1 MIELLNKER
10 KRCLLSE
17 SRKIQLLLNHTVRA
31 IKEIIPMNIE
41 VHPPTVTPEPY
52 VQKEISVLIGLV
64 GETKGRILID
74 TTESMM
80 KKIGEKMFHIPITN
94 EYLESLSGEIGN
106 MLSGN
111 VCVGL
116 ESDGLVFDIS
126 TPTIMSGEA
135 KFHGFGKAITLPVSL
150 DGDPSMKVLIML
162 DD

>member
-1 MIELLNKER
+1 
-10 KRCLLSE
+10 
-17 SRKIQLLLNHTVRA
+17 
-31 IKEIIPMNIE
+31 MNVE
-41 VHPPTVTPEPY
+41 VQSPTVTPEPY

-64 GETKGRILID
+64 GETNGRILID
-74 TTESMM
+74 TTEAMM
-80 KKIGEKMFHIPITN
+80 KKIGEKMFQMPIN
-94 EYLESLSGEIGN
+94 DEYLESLSGEIGN

-135 KFHGFGKAITLPVSL
+135 KFHGFGKAITLPVAL
-150 DGDPSMKVLIML
+150 DGDASMKVLIML